1 MKLEEIFERLKLFL
15 ERNVGSSV
23 CVRSRDDSLLS
34 RVQGV
39 VAQLTKEYLIF
50 EEPSIDDVR
59 QTEQFLFTAP
69 ADGVKVAVL
78 HRFERSSI
86 EAINAFLKT
95 LEEPPVHGLIVLTCV
110 KFRDLPQTVR
120 SRVKVFDL
128 LVPADFYNGLR
139 EKIPIEPDLIIS
151 LCKVDFDVAAYVKED
166 GKIERVQF
174 EPSSFFSN
182 LKAEKLGPEEKIRV
196 LLMLNDLFKRF
207 MNGEIDDKKFAE
219 ICTVLIEQSKKIDLN
234 RALFQISSL
243 CEVLLEHHGVKE
255 LSIYR
260 WFDSILRNKLLNFNG
275 QLTLVNLLIKLRRSA
290 ER

>member
-1 MKLEEIFERLKLFL
+1 MKLEGIFERLRIFL

-34 RVQGV
+34 RVRDV

-59 QTEQFLFTAP
+59 QAEQFLFTASG
-69 ADGVKVAVL
+69 DGVKVAMF
-78 HRFERSSI
+78 HRIERSSI

-95 LEEPPVHGLIVLTCV
+95 LEEPPAHSLIVLTCV

-128 LVPADFYNGLR
+128 LAPVDFYEGLK

-151 LCKVDFDVAAYVKED
+151 LCKVDFDVAVYVKE
-166 GKIERVQF
+166 GGRIEQAQF
-174 EPSSFFSN
+174 EPSSFFSVF
-182 LKAEKLGPEEKIRV
+182 KAEKFGPEEKIKA
-196 LLMLNDLFKRF
+196 LLMLNDLFERF
-207 MNGEIDDKKFAE
+207 IRGEIDDKKFAE

-234 RALFQISSL
+234 RALFQISTL

-255 LSIYR
+255 LSVYR

-290 ER
+290 KR

>member
-1 MKLEEIFERLKLFL
+1 MEEIFERLKIFL
-15 ERNVGSSV
+15 ERNFGSSV

-34 RVQGV
+34 RVRDV

-59 QTEQFLFTAP
+59 QTEQFLFTASG
-69 ADGVKVAVL
+69 DGVKAAIL

-95 LEEPPVHGLIVLTCV
+95 LEEPPAHGLIVLTCV

-128 LVPADFYNGLR
+128 LVPADFYDGLR
-139 EKIPIEPDLIIS
+139 EKISIEPDLVIS
-151 LCKVDFDVAAYVKED
+151 LCKVDFDVAVYVKEG
-166 GKIERVQF
+166 GKIEQVQF
-174 EPSSFFSN
+174 EPPSFFSIF
-182 LKAEKLGPEEKIRV
+182 KAEKFGPEEKIKA
-196 LLMLNDLFKRF
+196 LLMLNDLFNRF
-207 MNGEIDDKKFAE
+207 MSGEIDNKKFAE

-234 RALFQISSL
+234 RALFQISIL

-255 LSIYR
+255 LSVYR

-290 ER
+290 KG